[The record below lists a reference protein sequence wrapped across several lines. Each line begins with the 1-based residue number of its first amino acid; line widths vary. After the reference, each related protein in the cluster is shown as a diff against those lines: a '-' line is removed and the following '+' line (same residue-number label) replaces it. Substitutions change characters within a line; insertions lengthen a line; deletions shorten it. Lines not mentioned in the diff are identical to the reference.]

1 MGNENKLEL
10 NDENLNVERY
20 NVDLPF
26 IKNEYD
32 SESNTDKDN
41 EDVNIF
47 RHNDSKIKYEFVK

>member
-1 MGNENKLEL
+1 MEL

-32 SESNTDKDN
+32 IESNTDEDN